1 MHNPSFLP
9 GSRTN
14 RQDSRFAKL
23 CCPKGEEQGCS
34 DCIQSQGRE
43 TRICQSCLIRHLC
56 TDKLP
61 SMALD
66 SGSPCRNDGVL
77 AIMRIAAIFVRVLE
91 ELVWGLTIHE
101 LVAETLEP

>member
-1 MHNPSFLP
+1 MYNPSFLP

-14 RQDSRFAKL
+14 RQDSRFARL
-23 CCPKGEEQGCS
+23 RRPEGSGQGWS
-34 DCIQSQGRE
+34 ECIQSQGRE

-77 AIMRIAAIFVRVLE
+77 AIMRIAE
-91 ELVWGLTIHE
+91 PELARASGHFRQPNQPIGII
-101 LVAETLEP
+101 PP